1 MNITNTKDSYG
12 IVAILLHWIM
22 AILIVGLFV
31 LGVYMVDLDY
41 YSKWYNAAPWWHK
54 SVGMLVFF
62 LLLVRIVWM
71 FTNQRPSPLVSY
83 QRWEILAAK
92 VTHILFY
99 VLLLLVS
106 ISGYFITT
114 AKGASI
120 DMFGW
125 FDIPALM
132 HLDKDL
138 AEISGE
144 IHEIAAYVMALLFL
158 LHVCATVKHHFLDK
172 DATLIR
178 ILKPNHK
185 EERST

>member
-1 MNITNTKDSYG
+1 MKFTNTKDSYG
-12 IVAILLHWIM
+12 VVAILLHWIM

-54 SVGMLVFF
+54 SLGMVTFF
-62 LLLVRIVWM
+62 SLIVRIVWVIA
-71 FTNQRPSPLVSY
+71 NQGPIPLVTY
-83 QRWEILAAK
+83 KRWESVAAK

-99 VLLLLVS
+99 VLLLLIC

-125 FDIPALM
+125 FDIPALAR
-132 HLDKDL
+132 LDKSL
-138 AEISGE
+138 AETSGE

-178 ILKPNHK
+178 ILKPINK
-185 EERST
+185 KERST